1 MTLQLKQARSS
12 IVKFEDLYLSVFEGD
27 EYKKSREYKRQSPKM
42 RKAIDDLFKKMD
54 SKGSNFLNNF
64 EKTIKDVARKNRVPE
79 KKIMDYFEKEA
90 SEFMS

>member
-12 IVKFEDLYLSVFEGD
+12 LVKFEDLYLSVFEGD

-90 SEFMS
+90 TAFMQ

>member
-1 MTLQLKQARSS
+1 M
-12 IVKFEDLYLSVFEGD
+12 KFEDLYLSVFEGD

-64 EKTIKDVARKNRVPE
+64 EKVIKDVARKNRVPE

>member
-1 MTLQLKQARSS
+1 MQ
-12 IVKFEDLYLSVFEGD
+12 FEDLYLSVFEGD

-64 EKTIKDVARKNRVPE
+64 EKVIKDVARKNRVPE